1 VSWAAAKARIK
12 TVLEGVKI
20 TNLVETPSFET
31 DDIGWVVD
39 AGLTAIHD
47 TAVFFLGT
55 KSLKITGGAG
65 SSKTLYILKADATR
79 MPVTANEFYSFSL
92 HLKPDAA
99 NGVTIPQG
107 SPVIQWYDSGGS
119 LISTTLGIISSF
131 PSTDAW
137 WRVDVAAVAPANAV
151 TARPGWREVG
161 FWTSGKILYFDGVM
175 FNQGSL
181 LDYIDGSQAGCAWD
195 GITDESTSHRGVKVV
210 YANPPSKIADWPC
223 FVIQAPDLPVGQQDR
238 VAFTRHKRYSV
249 PLDLIG
255 TDEELASISG
265 FVDAMREEVI
275 DAFDDHARLFG
286 NVSLAY
292 ISGVDRPTGLE
303 YAGESFVNIRH
314 YLHVYIQEA
323 YAFGV

>member
-1 VSWAAAKARIK
+1 MSWAAAKARIK

-131 PSTDAW
+131 PSTDDW
-137 WRVDVAAVAPANAV
+137 RRVDVSAVAPANAV
-151 TARPGWREVG
+151 TARPGWREVA
-161 FWTSGKILYFDGVM
+161 FWASAKILYFDGVM

-181 LDYIDGSQAGCAWD
+181 LDYIDGSQAGCGWD
-195 GITDESTSHRGVKVV
+195 GITDESTSHRGVKAV

-223 FVIQAPDLPVGQQDR
+223 FVIFPPALEVPNRLSGGRQKEYR
-238 VAFTRHKRYSV
+238 VR
-249 PLDLIG
+249 LLLIG
-255 TDEELASISG
+255 SDENLSSIAG
-265 FVDAMREEVI
+265 FVDAMREEVV
-275 DAFDDHARLFG
+275 DAFDDGVTLSG
-286 NVSLAY
+286 NATQAY
-292 ISGVDRPTGLE
+292 IEEVAPASRFEYGGENFTGIEHFLRVE
-303 YAGESFVNIRH
+303 LKETYNFQV
-314 YLHVYIQEA
+314 
-323 YAFGV
+323 